1 MSEQIKL
8 GDLTIFMQRKRV
20 KHIYLRVLA
29 PDGRVTLV
37 APIGIQLVVIH
48 AFAVSKLSWIQ
59 KQQTKLQSQVREAP
73 RQLVEHES
81 HTVWGHHYVLQVV
94 EKQAKP
100 CVVLDRQIIILQIR
114 PGSDLFKRAVVMHA
128 WHKSLLHG
136 VVPGLIDKW
145 QDRLNVSVSAYFLQK
160 MKTRWGSCNTGRR
173 HIRLNTD
180 LVKKPKDL
188 LEYVVV
194 HEMVHLIEP
203 SHNKR
208 FVALMDR
215 YYPIWREAA
224 AELNQVPLSA
234 VRARG

>member
-37 APIGIQLVVIH
+37 APIGIQLAVIH
-48 AFAVSKLSWIQ
+48 AFAVSKLPWIR
-59 KQQTKLQSQVREAP
+59 KQQRKLQSQVREAP

-81 HTVWGHHYVLQVV
+81 HMLWGCHYVLQVV
-94 EKQAKP
+94 EKPAKP
-100 CVVLDRQIIILQIR
+100 CVLLDQQSIILQVR
-114 PGSDLFKRAVVMHA
+114 PGSDLSKRTAVMHA

-136 VVPGLIDKW
+136 VVPDLIGEW
-145 QDRLNVSVSAYFLQK
+145 QERLDVSVSAYFLQQ
-160 MKTRWGSCNTGRR
+160 MKTRWGSCTPRAR

-180 LVKKPKDL
+180 LVRKPKSL

-194 HEMVHLIEP
+194 HEMVHLLEA

-215 YYPIWREAA
+215 HYPAWREAT
-224 AELNQVPLSA
+224 AELNQIPLSA
-234 VRARG
+234 VRPRG

>member
-136 VVPGLIDKW
+136 VVPDLIDKW

>member
-37 APIGIQLVVIH
+37 APIGIQLAVIH
-48 AFAVSKLSWIQ
+48 AFAVSKLPWIR
-59 KQQTKLQSQVREAP
+59 KQQRKLQMQIREAP
-73 RQLVEHES
+73 RQLVAYER

-94 EKQAKP
+94 EKPAKP
-100 CVVLDRQIIILQIR
+100 CVLLDQQSIILQVR
-114 PGSDLFKRAVVMHA
+114 PGSDLSKRTAVMHA

-136 VVPGLIDKW
+136 VVPDLIGEW
-145 QDRLNVSVSAYFLQK
+145 QERLDVSVSAYFLQQ
-160 MKTRWGSCNTGRR
+160 MKTRWGSCTPRAR

-180 LVKKPKDL
+180 LVRKPKNL

-194 HEMVHLIEP
+194 HEMVHLLEA

-215 YYPIWREAA
+215 HYPAWREAA
-224 AELNQVPLSA
+224 AELNHIPLSA
-234 VRARG
+234 VRPRG

>member
-1 MSEQIKL
+1 MSAQIRL
-8 GDLTIFMQRKRV
+8 GELVIFVQRKRV
-20 KHIYLRVLA
+20 KHIYLKVLA
-29 PDGRVTLV
+29 SDGRVTLV
-37 APIGIQLVVIH
+37 APIGIQSAVIQ
-48 AFAVSKLSWIQ
+48 AFAASKLSWIH
-59 KQQTKLQSQVREAP
+59 KQQKKLQFRTEEALC
-73 RQLVEHES
+73 QFIEHEN
-81 HTVWGHHYVLQVV
+81 HTLWGENYRLQVV
-94 EKQAKP
+94 EKSAKP
-100 CVVLDRQIIILQIR
+100 CVMLDRQIIILQIR
-114 PGSDLFKRAVVMHA
+114 PGSDLFKRAAVMHA

>member
-100 CVVLDRQIIILQIR
+100 CVLLNQQSIILQVR
-114 PGSDLFKRAVVMHA
+114 PGSDLSRRAAVMHA
-128 WHKSLLHG
+128 WYKSLLHG
-136 VVPGLIDKW
+136 VVPGLIEQW
-145 QDRLNVSVSAYFLQK
+145 QDRLGVSVSAYFLQR
-160 MKTRWGSCNTGRR
+160 MKTRWGSCNPRTR

-180 LVKKPKDL
+180 LVTRPKDL
-188 LEYVVV
+188 LEYIVV
-194 HEMVHLIEP
+194 HEMVHLLEA

-208 FVALMDR
+208 FVALMDQ
-215 YYPIWREAA
+215 YYPAWREAT
-224 AELNQVPLSA
+224 AELNQLPLAA
-234 VRARG
+234 VRPRG

>member
-1 MSEQIKL
+1 
-8 GDLTIFMQRKRV
+8 MQRKRV

-136 VVPGLIDKW
+136 VVPDLIDKW

-173 HIRLNTD
+173 HIRLNSD

-208 FVALMDR
+208 FVALMNR

>member
-136 VVPGLIDKW
+136 VVPDLIDKW

-173 HIRLNTD
+173 HIRLNSD

-208 FVALMDR
+208 FVALMNR